1 MRKYLTKKGYEKLM
15 KELRRL
21 KNEEVP
27 RLSREINE
35 ARALG
40 DLSENA
46 EYHAAK
52 EDLTNVQKRIAQI
65 QNTIGSVVII
75 DETQMSSDKVYL
87 GALVEVEDATGERF
101 EYTVVSEEEADP
113 VEGRISSTS
122 PIGSALIGKSV
133 GDEVEFRVPAGLRK
147 IKIVSIRR
155 E

>member
-1 MRKYLTKKGYEKLM
+1 MKKYLTKKGYEKLM
-15 KELRRL
+15 AELRRL

-65 QNTIGSVVII
+65 QNTIGSSVII
-75 DETQMSSDKVYL
+75 DEKQMDSNKVYL
-87 GALVEVEDATGERF
+87 GAVVEVEDESGERF
-101 EYTVVSEEEADP
+101 EYTVVDAEEADP

-122 PIGSALIGKSV
+122 PIGAALMGKKA
-133 GDEVEFRVPAGLRK
+133 GDEVEFRAPAGMRK
-147 IKIVSIRR
+147 IRIVSIRR